1 MANGKLELTIVIQQG
16 WIFAMPQVWILP
28 GTNPYQQDVS
38 HEIIYELTQELKN
51 KNSCFAKS
59 AKSF

>member
-16 WIFAMPQVWILP
+16 WIFAMPQVWTLP

-38 HEIIYELTQELKN
+38 HEIIYELTQELK
-51 KNSCFAKS
+51 KQK
-59 AKSF
+59 